1 MLTDEELDR
10 VCVVLVRARNPSNI
24 GAVARAMHDF
34 GFGRL
39 RVVNEF
45 ALPFEAAKSAVDA
58 SAVMGGAE
66 RYASVAEA
74 VGDCTLVVGTTAV
87 GERDLQHKLLT
98 LAEAG
103 PRMIAEVRGGPTHR
117 GETAMNGAHTPA
129 DKGSHDLSGSP
140 THRGETAM
148 NGAHTPADKVSH
160 DSSGSPTH
168 RGETAMN
175 GAQDVGTGSA
185 AGRVALVFGS
195 EKTGLSNEELSHCH
209 WLLTIPMREYEGVR
223 HPSMN
228 LGQAVAVC
236 LYELVR
242 DPTHDGETVMN
253 GAPHVAAG
261 HDVETVMHGAPDV
274 TAGQMERITAL
285 LMEVLEE
292 TEYTRRHAAN
302 SDPAMMRR
310 LVRRMG
316 LDEAD
321 AVVWLGILR
330 QVLWR
335 LRRE

>member
-1 MLTDEELDR
+1 MLTEQERDR

-45 ALPFEAAKSAVDA
+45 AVPFEAAKSAVDA
-58 SAVMGGAE
+58 SAVMAGAE

-74 VGDCTLVVGTTAV
+74 VADCTLVVGTTAV
-87 GERDLQHKLLT
+87 GERDLQHELMT

-103 PRMIAEVRGGPTHR
+103 PRMRAEVRGRPTHD
-117 GETAMNGAHTPA
+117 GETVMNGAPKVEAGPA
-129 DKGSHDLSGSP
+129 P
-140 THRGETAM
+140 
-148 NGAHTPADKVSH
+148 
-160 DSSGSPTH
+160 
-168 RGETAMN
+168 
-175 GAQDVGTGSA
+175 
-185 AGRVALVFGS
+185 GRVALVFGS

-253 GAPHVAAG
+253 GAPN
-261 HDVETVMHGAPDV
+261 V
-274 TAGQMERITAL
+274 TAGQMERITGL

-310 LVRRMG
+310 LVRRME

-335 LRRE
+335 LRQGEA